1 MILIELFW
9 GVAIVVCFEAW
20 AWVAIVLL
28 VSLLNL
34 RHHQGTQWA
43 LLELLRLLL
52 RWRRTAAYRRWILAV
67 SFSF

>member
-34 RHHQGTQWA
+34 RHHQVTKWA
-43 LLELLRLLL
+43 LLELLRLL
-52 RWRRTAAYRRWILAV
+52 RR
-67 SFSF
+67 